1 MERFNCICIYFY
13 FNFFSHRY
21 KHKLAQQLKI
31 KTIMET
37 LPGESEY
44 LHAKR
49 VQETLENFI
58 SSADDVVE
66 VVHIPELKGKAAN
79 VSSLNSREYKL
90 VS

>member
-1 MERFNCICIYFY
+1 M
-13 FNFFSHRY
+13 
-21 KHKLAQQLKI
+21 AQQLKI

-37 LPGESEY
+37 LPGESDHEY

-58 SSADDVVE
+58 SSADDVVK

-79 VSSLNSREYKL
+79 VSALNSPEYKS
-90 VS
+90 VSW